1 LAHAVVKRIPTA
13 VLAAILC
20 LAALLRLTG
29 LDHGVRRGSPAG
41 DEEHNF
47 VEPVRAMWSTPTAD
61 PGVRPGYPG
70 FFNDLALVPI
80 GLGDRIDGD
89 RGAYAAGRGLVA
101 VFGVLSVFLVFR
113 LVRDLA
119 GTWPGLFSAA
129 LMALSR
135 GEVVHAHFITP
146 DLVVISALL
155 GVLLI
160 VRRRPLGPRAA
171 VAAGIVCGL
180 TIAIKYTGV
189 VAVPALAAALVR
201 DRLPPRRVLGALA
214 AAIVSFALAAPFAF
228 LQASPEGA
236 GVAAAIR
243 DYYSP
248 TGYAGATA
256 RTPEYAGAS
265 AAELAAGYVRQ
276 NLSAAGLL
284 LAAAGLVLF
293 RPLASLAPA
302 AAALLAGLALI
313 VPAQIAYPRHVLVP
327 SALLI
332 VLAGCGLRAVY
343 DVLGG
348 AGRRLRWAVMLALAA
363 LALAPARGAIAVS
376 ARFRRPDALEQ
387 AATWIEKNVPG
398 QPLVAAAYPRLILDD
413 RFEVRHWAAPAEI
426 PLADLPPGVARHY
439 DVVVGPSAELEALAG
454 PELRWR
460 MRRAFDDGEAAV
472 AAAFPDRP
480 EGTPVV
486 PSKVDASEAAP
497 DAARA
502 WAGSS
507 PWRSASATGWTSGE
521 WDRPRRIVRV
531 EVVSDAAGGLT
542 PQGVVLEGRSR
553 LDGGWRRIRAWS
565 LRPRTL
571 GSQSPRMPHGQTF
584 VLDPPEELLGLRV
597 VGRGNAAW
605 GLGRITVLADP
616 SGGG

>member
-1 LAHAVVKRIPTA
+1 LARAVAKRIPTA

-29 LDHGVRRGSPAG
+29 LDHGVRRGAPAG
-41 DEEHNF
+41 DEQHNF

-80 GLGDRIDGD
+80 GLGDRIGGD

-129 LMALSR
+129 LLALSR

-146 DLVVISALL
+146 DLVVISGLL

-160 VRRRPLGPRAA
+160 VRRRALGAGAA

-180 TIAIKYTGV
+180 TIAVKYTGV

-201 DRLPPRRVLGALA
+201 DRLPPRRVLAAAA

-248 TGYAGATA
+248 SGYAGATA

-276 NLSAAGLL
+276 NLSGAGLV

-293 RPLASLAPA
+293 RPLASIAPA

-332 VLAGCGLRAVY
+332 VLAGCGLRAVH
-343 DVLGG
+343 DALRG
-348 AGRRLRWAVMLALAA
+348 AGRRLRWAVVLALAA
-363 LALAPARGAIAVS
+363 LALAPARSAIAVS

-398 QPLVAAAYPRLILDD
+398 QPLVAAAYPRLVLDD

-460 MRRAFDDGEAAV
+460 MLRAFDDGAAAV
-472 AAAFPDRP
+472 AFPDRP
-480 EGTPVV
+480 SWAPVA
-486 PSKVDASEAAP
+486 PSRVDASEAAP

-507 PWRSASATGWTSGE
+507 SWRSASPMGWTSGE

-531 EVVSDAAGGLT
+531 EVVSDAAGGST

-553 LDGGWRRIRAWS
+553 LDGGWRRLPAWS

-571 GSQSPRMPHGQTF
+571 GSQNPRMPHGQTF
-584 VLDPPEELLGLRV
+584 VLDPPVELLGLRV
-597 VGRGNAAW
+597 VGRGSASW
-605 GLGRITVLADP
+605 GLGRVTVLADP
-616 SGGG
+616 SGGS